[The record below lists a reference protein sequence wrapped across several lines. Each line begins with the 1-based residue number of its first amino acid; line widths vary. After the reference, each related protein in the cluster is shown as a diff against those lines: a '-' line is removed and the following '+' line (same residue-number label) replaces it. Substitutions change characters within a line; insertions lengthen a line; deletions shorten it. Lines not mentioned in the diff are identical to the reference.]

1 MAFSKLNRKGTI
13 SGIIFVALFSLLA
26 TYLSE
31 LILFKNMGISP
42 LIIGIV
48 IGMLYAN
55 SLKSKFPKSWNSGI
69 KFSTKTIL
77 RLGIILYGFRLTLQN
92 LEDVGLSGFV
102 VAILVV
108 SLTFFIGYFI
118 GVKILKLDKELTILI
133 SAGSSICGAAAVLA
147 TESVLKSQAY
157 KSAIAVS
164 TVVIFGTIA
173 MFLYPF
179 MYKAGIIPLDVSG
192 MGIYI
197 GGTLHEVA
205 HVVGAGNALGNEV
218 SQNAVIVKMIRVMIL
233 APFLI
238 ILSFYIMRSGLSKK
252 DEKKEITIPWFAIMF
267 MVVVLFNS
275 FDFLTQRSVE
285 LINTFDTFALTMA
298 MTALG
303 METSFDK
310 FKNVGF
316 KPIILALVLFIW
328 LIIGG
333 LYIVK
338 FAINI

>member
-1 MAFSKLNRKGTI
+1 MLFIKHNSKGTI
-13 SGIIFVALFSLLA
+13 NGVIFVALFSLLA
-26 TYLSE
+26 TYISE
-31 LILFKNMGISP
+31 LSIFKDIGISP

-48 IGMLYAN
+48 IGMIYAN
-55 SLKSKFPKSWNSGI
+55 SLKSKFPQSWSSGI

-77 RLGIILYGFRLTLQN
+77 RLGIVLYGFRLTLQN
-92 LEDVGLSGFV
+92 LQDVGLEGFI
-102 VAILVV
+102 VAVLIV
-108 SLTFFIGYFI
+108 SLTFAIGYFL

-179 MYKAGIIPLDVSG
+179 AYKAGIISLDSSS

-205 HVVGAGNALGNEV
+205 HVVGAGNALGNAV
-218 SQNAVIVKMIRVMIL
+218 SENAVIVKMIRVMLL

-238 ILSFYIMRSGLSKK
+238 ILSVFIIKTGISNS
-252 DEKKEITIPWFAIMF
+252 DEKKKITIPWFAVMF
-267 MVVVLFNS
+267 ILVVGFNS
-275 FDFLTQRSVE
+275 FDFIAQKGIDI
-285 LINTFDTFALTMA
+285 INTFDTFILTMA
-298 MTALG
+298 MSALG

-316 KPIILALVLFIW
+316 KPIILSFILFTW
-328 LIIGG
+328 LIFGG

-338 FAINI
+338 LVS